1 MNCKYI
7 FLILFRTIFLFL
19 SVFSS
24 FYCFKNFESDV
35 LKDANK
41 NDTNA
46 NKTELTQYTNISVSN
61 PYLENLEIYGDDVLI
76 ASLKTNE
83 KKQITILDQK
93 NLTFKRGENKVIK
106 PLKIREYPQII
117 VTPLR
122 EFGIDVSLR
131 QLQDSVCFRVEI
143 IDDFVQ
149 NLNINFEGPIT
160 SNKISQTIFE
170 IKPDLLESEDQFK
183 DFIKGKSAPYE
194 VDFKILVQDK
204 IAPHKIEEDIPFIFG
219 KW

>member
-1 MNCKYI
+1 MNCKYF
-7 FLILFRTIFLFL
+7 FLILFRAIFLFL

-24 FYCFKNFESDV
+24 FYCLKNFESDV
-35 LKDANK
+35 LKDVNK

-76 ASLKTNE
+76 SSLTTNE
-83 KKQITILDQK
+83 KKQITILDQR
-93 NLTFKRGENKVIK
+93 NITFKKGENKVVK

-117 VTPLR
+117 VTPLQ
-122 EFGIDVSLR
+122 EFGIDASLR

-143 IDDFVQ
+143 IEDFIQ
-149 NLNINFEGPIT
+149 NLSINFEGPIT
-160 SNKISQTIFE
+160 FNKISQTVFE
-170 IKPDLLESEDQFK
+170 IKPNLLESEDQFK

-194 VDFKILVQDK
+194 VDFKISVQDK
-204 IAPHKIEEDIPFIFG
+204 IAPHKIEEEIPFIFG